1 MTACIDDLRSR
12 LGADAVRDRMI
23 DRLAWANDASHYLLV
38 PSAVVT
44 PADRFEVARLLAACT
59 AAGTTLTF
67 RSGGTSLSGQGVTD
81 GVLADVRRHFRGIEV
96 LGGGTRVRVGPGA
109 TIRAVN
115 ARLAGHG
122 YKLGPDPASE
132 SAATVGGVIANN
144 SSGMA
149 CGTALNAYRT
159 LESVVAVL
167 PSGTVVDTSAPDAD
181 RLLHAAE
188 PALTAGLLRLRDRV
202 RDDPASVALIE
213 RQFSMKNTMGY
224 GLNSFLDHD
233 GPAALLAHLLVGS
246 EGTLAFVAE
255 AVLATVPVPT
265 HALTGLLVFPDLDRA
280 TAALPA
286 LVGTGAATIEL
297 LDAVSLRVGQRDAPP
312 ADLLGRLD
320 IDAHTALLVE
330 YQESSAAELDERG
343 RLAAAVG
350 ADLPVVEPVSLSSDA
365 AGRARLW
372 QMRKGLY
379 AAVNGA
385 RPPGTAALL
394 EDIVVPVPALLPT
407 CRALT
412 ELFDKHDYDD
422 SVIFGHAKDGNLHF
436 MLVERFGGDMDRYL
450 AFTEDMVTL
459 VLDQGGNLKA
469 EHGTG
474 RMMAPF
480 VRRQYGDELYD
491 VMRELKTL
499 FDPAGVLN
507 PGVIIST
514 DELAHVHHLKSAPA
528 VEEEVDRCV
537 ECGFCEPVCPSKD
550 LTTTPRQRIVLRR
563 AAERARADGDTAT
576 LRELERDEGYD
587 VVDTCAVD
595 GMCQTACP
603 VHINTGDLVRRLRA
617 ERTGPVTDRAWTAAS
632 RHWGGFTRVAAAG
645 LTAAGAVSPRIPETL
660 SRLGNRV
667 AGLPRWTADLPRGG
681 SPRSGPREAAPEA
694 VLFASC
700 VGTMFGGD
708 GDGAG
713 PALTALAQRAGVPLT
728 SPDGLDALCCGTP
741 WKSKGLTAAAGVRD
755 RVLAA
760 LWAATDSGRLPV
772 VCDASSC
779 TEGLVDAAGDRMRVL
794 DGVQFVAEVLLPRL
808 TVHRRIGRLALH
820 PTCSSTRLGIDAHL
834 RTVAGAVAEEVV
846 VPFDWSCCG
855 FAGDRGLLHPELTES
870 ATRAQAVEIVAG
882 TFDAHASCNR
892 TCEIGMSRATGATYR
907 HVLELLERATRQD
920 GGS

>member
-1 MTACIDDLRSR
+1 MSASDTCIDTLRSH
-12 LGADAVRDRMI
+12 LGAGAVRDRMI

-44 PADRFEVARLLAACT
+44 PADRHEVGRVLAACT
-59 AAGTTLTF
+59 AARTTLTF

-81 GVLADVRRHFRGIEV
+81 GVLADVRRYFRDIEV
-96 LGGGTRVRVGPGA
+96 LDGGTRVRVGPGA
-109 TIRAVN
+109 TIGSVN
-115 ARLAGHG
+115 ARLAPYG

-159 LESVVAVL
+159 VESVVAVL
-167 PSGTVVDTSAPDAD
+167 PSGTVVDTSLPDAD
-181 RLLHAAE
+181 RLLHAVE
-188 PALTAGLLRLRDRV
+188 PELTAGLVRLRDRV
-202 RDDPASVALIE
+202 RDNPASVALIE

-255 AVLATVPVPT
+255 ATFATVPVRR
-265 HALTGLLVFPDLDRA
+265 HALTGLLVFGDLDRA

-286 LVGTGAATIEL
+286 LVDTGAATIEL
-297 LDAVSLRVGQRDAPP
+297 LDAVALRVGQRDAPP
-312 ADLLGRLD
+312 TDLLGRLVVE
-320 IDAHTALLVE
+320 AHTALLVE
-330 YQESSAAELDERG
+330 YQEGSAAELDARG
-343 RLAAAVG
+343 RLAARVA
-350 ADLPVVEPVSLSSDA
+350 AELPVIEPASLSSDA

-372 QMRKGLY
+372 HMRKGLY

-407 CRALT
+407 CQALT
-412 ELFDKHDYDD
+412 ELFGRHHYAD

-436 MLVERFGGDMDRYL
+436 MLVERFEGDLDRYR

-459 VLDQGGNLKA
+459 ILDQGGNLKA

-480 VRRQYGDELYD
+480 VRRQYGDELYE
-491 VMRELKTL
+491 VMAELKAL

-514 DELAHVHHLKSAPA
+514 DELAHVRHLKSAPR

-537 ECGFCEPVCPSKD
+537 ECGFCEPVCPSRD

-563 AAERARADGDTAT
+563 AAERARLAGDAAT
-576 LRELERDEGYD
+576 LRELERDEGYA

-595 GMCQTACP
+595 GMCQIACP

-617 ERTGPVTDRAWTAAS
+617 QRAGPVTDRAWTAAA
-632 RHWGGFTRVAAAG
+632 RHWGGFTRAAAAG
-645 LTAAGAVSPRIPETL
+645 LTLAGRMSPRIPETL
-660 SRLGNRV
+660 SRLGNTAV
-667 AGLPRWTADLPRGG
+667 GLPQWTPDLPRGG
-681 SPRSGPREAAPEA
+681 RRRRGQVAAGAEA
-694 VLFASC
+694 VLFAAC
-700 VGTMFGGD
+700 VGTMFGTEGE
-708 GDGAG
+708 GAAA
-713 PALTALAQRAGVPLT
+713 ALSALAERAGVPLT
-728 SPDGLDALCCGTP
+728 SPEGPDALCCGTP
-741 WKSKGLTAAAGVRD
+741 WKSKGLSGYQGMRD
-755 RVLAA
+755 KALAA
-760 LWAATDSGRLPV
+760 LWVATDAGRLPV

-779 TEGLVDAAGDRMRVL
+779 TEGLTDAVAGRMRVL
-794 DGVQFVAEVLLPRL
+794 DGVAFAAEVLLPRL
-808 TVHRRIGRLALH
+808 TVHHRVARLALH
-820 PTCSSTRLGIDAHL
+820 PTCSSARLGIDAQL
-834 RTVAGAVAEEVV
+834 RTVAGALADEVV
-846 VPFDWSCCG
+846 VPYAWSCCA
-855 FAGDRGLLHPELTES
+855 FAGDRGLLRPELTAS
-870 ATRAQAVEIVAG
+870 ATRSQAAEVISG
-882 TFDAHASCNR
+882 RFDAHASCNR
-892 TCEIGMSRATGATYR
+892 TCEIGMTRATGAPYR
-907 HVLELLERATRQD
+907 HVLELLEQATR
-920 GGS
+920 